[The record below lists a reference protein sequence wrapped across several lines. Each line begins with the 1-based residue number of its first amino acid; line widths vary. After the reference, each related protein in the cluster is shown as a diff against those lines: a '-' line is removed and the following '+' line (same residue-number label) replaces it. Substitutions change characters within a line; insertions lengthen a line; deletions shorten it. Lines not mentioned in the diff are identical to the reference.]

1 MKRIDPF
8 HTFLYAMALIVVAMM
23 VSKASALDFDKEI
36 QKQETM
42 TVTLLE
48 DLNDKKDNNIKDLKG
63 QNKGDRTG
71 LKVMLISKK

>member
-36 QKQETM
+36 RKQETM

-48 DLNDKKDNNIKDLKG
+48 EIKDKKDNNTNDLKEK
-63 QNKGDRTG
+63 NRRDPSG